1 MQPINYSLDVPM
13 PSQAFTEGLQ
23 TGSAMRGLQ
32 VQDQAQQAA
41 LAQQKLTVDLAAQQ
55 RRDLAALASNPNP
68 TAKDYAAIVFK
79 YPALKDSM
87 KQGWDAIS
95 SEKQTTRLN
104 TMAPIF
110 SAFTTGRVD
119 VAKSLLQTEYDALKN
134 SGGDPKDIA
143 GLDAII
149 KMADIKPEAAAHMM
163 GLRLAAVLGPEK
175 FESMFGKIGSEARAN
190 EELPSVIAARQA
202 ATGKVVAET
211 AEANAKTAALPITTA
226 AMAADVRSKISTRAA
241 QLDLDADKLTTETE
255 LKIRELEQKA
265 GKLEP
270 DARKIINDSSTAAV
284 LARNTAAQTRGL
296 AGQFERA
303 DIAAGL
309 RGTLGEKLAELSG
322 NQDYV
327 TQLRRE
333 YARVVNSEVAKAL
346 PPGAA
351 SDRDIALAREGF
363 LKENANPAE
372 IASFLRGVAKMQDYQ
387 AKYEDARGEWVAAVG
402 HSGKAGKDIE
412 IGGVKVPAGYTLS
425 EFLKRTIAAP
435 GAQTSPAAPG
445 GKTDY
450 LNKYGRNGGASGSF

>member
-1 MQPINYSLDVPM
+1 MQPVNYSLDVPM

-41 LAQQKLTVDLAAQQ
+41 LAQQRLQVELAAQQ
-55 RRDLAALASNPNP
+55 RADLAALAANPAP

-95 SEKQTTRLN
+95 SEKQQTRLA

-119 VAKSLLQTEYDALKN
+119 VAKNLLQTEYDALKN
-134 SGGDPKDIA
+134 SGGDARDLA

-149 KMADIKPEAAAHMM
+149 KMADVKPDAAAHMM
-163 GLRLAAVLGPEK
+163 GLRLASVLGPEK
-175 FESMFGKIGSEARAN
+175 FEGMFGKIGSEARAN
-190 EELPSVIAARQA
+190 AELPSVIEARKAETGAKVA
-202 ATGKVVAET
+202 ATAET
-211 AEANAKTAALPITTA
+211 VAKTAALPITTA
-226 AMAADVRSKISTRAA
+226 AQVADIRSKIDTRAA
-241 QLDLDADKLTTETE
+241 QLGLDADKLETETQ
-255 LKIRELEQKA
+255 LKIRDLEQKS

-270 DARKIINDSSTAAV
+270 DARKIINDSSVAAV

-309 RGTLGEKLAELSG
+309 RGTLGEKLAELTG
-322 NQDYV
+322 QQDYV
-327 TQLRRE
+327 SQLRRE

-351 SDRDIALAREGF
+351 SDRDITLAREGF

-387 AKYEDARGEWVAAVG
+387 AKIEDARGEWVAAVG
-402 HSGKAGKDIE
+402 HSGKAGKDVE

-425 EFLKRTIAAP
+425 EFLKRTMVAP
-435 GAQTSPAAPG
+435 GAATQAPKPG

-450 LNKYGRNGGASGSF
+450 LNKYGGASGSF

>member
-1 MQPINYSLDVPM
+1 MQPVNYALDVPA

-23 TGSAMRGLQ
+23 TGSGIRGLQ

-41 LAQQKLTVDLAAQQ
+41 LAQQKLSVQLAAQQ
-55 RRDLAALASNPNP
+55 RADLAALAANPTP

-87 KQGWDAIS
+87 KQGWDALS
-95 SEKQTTRLN
+95 AESQQARLN
-104 TMAPIF
+104 TLSPVF

-119 VAKSLLQTEYDALKN
+119 IAKSLLQKEYDALKN
-134 SGGDPKDIA
+134 SGGDPKEIA
-143 GLDAII
+143 ALDAII
-149 KMADIKPEAAAHMM
+149 KTTDAHPETAQKMI
-163 GLRLAAVLGPEK
+163 GLRLAGALGADK
-175 FESMFGKIGSEARAN
+175 FESMFGKIGSEARADA
-190 EELPSVIAARQA
+190 ELPSVIEARKAETGAKVA
-202 ATGKVVAET
+202 ATAET
-211 AEANAKTAALPITTA
+211 VAKTAALPITTA
-226 AMAADVRSKISTRAA
+226 AMVADIRSKIQTRAA
-241 QLDLDADKLTTETE
+241 QLDLDADKLETE
-255 LKIRELEQKA
+255 AKLKIAELEQKS

-270 DARKIINDSSTAAV
+270 DARKIINDSSVAAV

-309 RGTLGEKLAELSG
+309 KGTLGEKLAELTG
-322 NQDYV
+322 QQDYV

-363 LKENANPAE
+363 LKENASPTE

-387 AKYEDARGEWVAAVG
+387 AKIEDARGEWVAAVG

-425 EFLKRTIAAP
+425 EFLKRTMASP
-435 GAQTSPAAPG
+435 GAATQAPKPG

-450 LNKYGRNGGASGSF
+450 LNKYGGASGSF